1 MSSNTTIG
9 SLTLGIQIIDAVA
22 QSDIPLKFSD
32 IQEITGISKSN
43 LYKYLNTLTQMD
55 LLYRDQ
61 KRGYFSLGYK
71 FLEYGTAA
79 SQNADFIGRL
89 TPYFKEVSKL
99 TNMTTL
105 LATWINDGPVI
116 TNIWNTNYG
125 LNIGAQIGTK
135 LPLSSASGKIFAAY
149 ANSLEITNWIEQE
162 QQSIDQF
169 NIAKFQR
176 ELKQIRMEHFTYSFE
191 PLVRHVSSIGFPI
204 LNYKHELV
212 GSFSVVGFSEDVP
225 NAFDSEIIQRIISL
239 SKEMS
244 AIYGYKEKE
253 E

>member
-79 SQNADFIGRL
+79 LQNADFIGRL
-89 TPYFKEVSKL
+89 TPYFKEISKL
-99 TNMTTL
+99 TSMTTL

-125 LNIGAQIGTK
+125 LNIGAQVGTK
-135 LPLSSASGKIFAAY
+135 LPLSSSSGKIFAAY
-149 ANSLEITNWIEQE
+149 ANSLEITNWIELE
-162 QQSIDQF
+162 QQTIEQF
-169 NIAKFQR
+169 NIAKFQH
-176 ELKQIRMEHFTYSFE
+176 ELKQIRMEHFTYSYE

-225 NAFDSEIIQRIISL
+225 SAFDSEIIQQIISM